1 MYQRT
6 TRNIRVSVEP
16 IFLDDQSTPDENY
29 YVWAYKVK
37 IKNAGEETVQLR
49 SRCWKITDA
58 QGRVQEI
65 RGQGVVGEQP
75 VIKPGASYEYTSGAP
90 LSTPSG
96 FMAGNYQMRNT
107 DGETFQVEIPLFSL
121 DSPFDKKR
129 VH

>member
-6 TRNIRVSVEP
+6 TRNIHVSVEP
-16 IFLDDQSTPDENY
+16 IFLDEQSTPDENY
-29 YVWAYKVK
+29 YVWAYKVQ
-37 IKNAGEETVQLR
+37 IKNEGPETVQLR

-75 VIKPGASYEYTSGAP
+75 VLKPGGSYEYTSGAP

-96 FMAGNYQMRNT
+96 FMVGNYQMRNT
-107 DGETFQVEIPLFSL
+107 SGETFEVEIPLFSL
-121 DSPFDKKR
+121 DSPFDTRR